1 MIFSVY
7 TNTDNWY
14 QYTINNIICNKC
26 NKTFFRKWKK
36 YMHILHKIAIT
47 YLLTFFAIIYLLIKN
62 FYIPILNLLLPT
74 LDLVYVLV
82 RPPIWQTIS
91 TDTDFPY
98 LQNWLPIGRNWHT
111 KDFPGF
117 FYRWIFH
124 TFSPVFTVT
133 PNLNHLSFCFP
144 LKQLQKNIPHLS
156 QWKISSKT
164 QAFK

>member
-82 RPPIWQTIS
+82 SMSAKPITYQQK
-91 TDTDFPY
+91 
-98 LQNWLPIGRNWHT
+98 LAH
-111 KDFPGF
+111 KGF
-117 FYRWIFH
+117 SRVFYRWIFP
-124 TFSPVFTVT
+124 TFSPVFRVK

-144 LKQLQKNIPHLS
+144 LKQLQKKIPHLS